1 LAELNLGV
9 TIAIII
15 GIILGGGVLL
25 IGILVLLLG
34 RQDVTERIN
43 KYVETPTAST
53 RGGSKKRRLTRFSQ
67 FRNRLN
73 VALGA
78 LNSEEAQMKLG
89 SANWRISV
97 SEYQLIR
104 VGSAVIA
111 AAITFLIT
119 RSYLAGLA
127 LGVAAFSLPGFLL
140 FRAVNRRQ
148 GQFQDQLIDTL
159 TLIRGSV
166 SAGASFL
173 QSLDVV
179 AGEMTPPS
187 SEEFRRVR
195 REVELGLPM
204 SQALTSMA
212 ERMDSDD
219 LYLVVNAVVINSQ
232 VGGNLTQIMDST
244 IETIRNRIFLLGE
257 IRALTS
263 YARYTSYLLTLLPV
277 ITAVVLVVISPTYF
291 ERFLDPGITRYIL
304 IYAVISMIIGNIVMR
319 RVGRIEV

>member
-1 LAELNLGV
+1 MATFNFGTTL
-9 TIAIII
+9 AIIV
-15 GIILGGGVLL
+15 GIILGGGILL
-25 IGILVLLLG
+25 AGILVLILG
-34 RQDVTERIN
+34 RQDVSERIN
-43 KYVETPTAST
+43 KYVETPSSAT
-53 RGGSKKRRLTRFSQ
+53 RGGSKKRRLTRLGQ
-67 FRNRLN
+67 FRSRLN

-78 LNSEEAQMKLG
+78 LNSEALQMKLG

-104 VGSAVIA
+104 FGSAVIA
-111 AAITFLIT
+111 VAITFLIT

-127 LGVAAFSLPGFLL
+127 LGIAAYSLPGFLL
-140 FRAVNRRQ
+140 FRAVSKRQ

-159 TLIRGSV
+159 TLVRGSV

-179 AGEMTPPS
+179 ASEMTPPS

-204 SQALTSMA
+204 SQALVSMA

-277 ITAVVLVVISPTYF
+277 ITAVILVVISPTYF

-304 IYAVISMIIGNIVMR
+304 VYAVISMIIGNIVMR
-319 RVGRIEV
+319 RVGRIDV